1 MKNIFGLLYLFI
13 SSGALYFLIFPLLKR
28 LKRAKY
34 NILKYSSFPIFLL
47 LFGSIFSRIGIL
59 NPVHFRILS
68 FSSSYLLIFLFFL
81 SLMINIRGRKI
92 TWLNIFSL
100 AIPIIIVAILHQF
113 GVLSTVFLFS
123 KKPIAEIGNTRISI
137 LDILVAIII
146 FYISLTFSRN
156 IKHLLEKKMNQI
168 PGMER
173 GRIHLISMITG
184 YGIIIIG
191 VFIAFSIVGI
201 NLTTLKV
208 LLGALGVGIGFGLQ
222 TLVNNLISGFLILSD
237 KSIVPGDIIEV
248 DSILGT
254 VENVELRA
262 TIVRTFNNVEI
273 IIPNAD
279 LVSKNVINLTHSNT
293 LIRMNI
299 PIGVAY
305 SSDPFMVREV
315 LIKALSELEETI
327 EKPPTDIYFSDFGDS
342 SLNFTALIWTDKAE
356 KKEKIES
363 EARYTIWKTLKE
375 NNIEIPFPQL
385 DLHIKGS
392 KDLSTPNFSRKERK
406 DKKERKG
413 I

>member
-1 MKNIFGLLYLFI
+1 
-13 SSGALYFLIFPLLKR
+13 
-28 LKRAKY
+28 
-34 NILKYSSFPIFLL
+34 
-47 LFGSIFSRIGIL
+47 
-59 NPVHFRILS
+59 
-68 FSSSYLLIFLFFL
+68 
-81 SLMINIRGRKI
+81 MINIRGRKI

-156 IKHLLEKKMNQI
+156 IKHLLEKKMKQI

-191 VFIAFSIVGI
+191 IFISFSILGI